1 MLEEVMNDIVSID
14 AIQASV
20 LTSNNGQ
27 MIAHKINS
35 HNIDAGTIGAMVAML
50 TRSAVHTAK
59 ELNKGEVEYLLV
71 NTQKGQIFIIKAD
84 PNSILAALTDTDA
97 NVSLIIGEMKKA
109 REKMINIFA
118 EV

>member
-1 MLEEVMNDIVSID
+1 MNDIVSID
-14 AIQASV
+14 TIQASV

-27 MIAHKINS
+27 MIAHKYNTD
-35 HNIDAGTIGAMVAML
+35 NIDAGTIGALVAML

-71 NTQKGQIFIIKAD
+71 NTQKGKIIIIRAD
-84 PNSILAALTDTDA
+84 PNSILTLLTDTDA

-118 EV
+118 KV